1 MIRYVVAVILTVA
14 LVAAAQGGIDYA
26 ASANSD
32 RMVATGVA
40 DLEDAAVSLASN
52 EEMPPP
58 GVSGAQRFVTV
69 DLPGRSMTETPV
81 EHFELRRVTGERMTV
96 ASYRITGGSL
106 ETEVIDVPITN
117 DTGGEVV
124 KLNGTRDRNLVLT
137 LDRTDDDRPIVKV
150 VRESEHYEP

>member
-14 LVAAAQGGIDYA
+14 IVAVAQGGIDYA

-52 EEMPPP
+52 EEMPPS
-58 GVSGAQRFVTV
+58 GVTGAQRFVTV
-69 DLPGRSMTETPV
+69 DLPGRSLTETPV
-81 EHFELRRVTGERMTV
+81 VHFKLRRIPDERMTA
-96 ASYRITGGSL
+96 ASYRIKGGPL
-106 ETEVIDVPITN
+106 ETKVIDVPITN
-117 DTGGEVV
+117 DTGGNVV
-124 KLNGTRDRNLVLT
+124 TLGGTEDQNLVLT